1 MGETDDGASTM
12 GIRKRLFFNLDDKKS
27 DIDGVLHEAGPKGWE
42 LVGIATMTK
51 EVIFVFKR
59 PAGWG

>member
-1 MGETDDGASTM
+1 MAERQQWEYTTTV
-12 GIRKRLFFNLDDKKS
+12 FNLTDKQN

-42 LVGIATMTK
+42 LVGIARMHA

-59 PAGWG
+59 PSGWG